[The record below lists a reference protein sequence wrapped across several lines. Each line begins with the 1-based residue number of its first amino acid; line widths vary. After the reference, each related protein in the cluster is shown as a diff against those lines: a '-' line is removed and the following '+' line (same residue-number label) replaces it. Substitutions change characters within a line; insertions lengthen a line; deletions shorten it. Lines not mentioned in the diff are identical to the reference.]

1 MSIMMIEM
9 TTQGD
14 WNLVGGSTNSTEKS
28 GEHTELMMMLMLLM
42 MPMLMM
48 MLTML
53 MMMDGK
59 WSVRVAWV
67 SRQIR

>member
-28 GEHTELMMMLMLLM
+28 GEHTELVMLLM
-42 MPMLMM
+42 L
-48 MLTML
+48 LTML

>member
-1 MSIMMIEM
+1 MMIEM

-14 WNLVGGSTNSTEKS
+14 WNLVGGSTNSTEKL
-28 GEHTELMMMLMLLM
+28 GGHTELMLLML
-42 MPMLMM
+42 
-48 MLTML
+48 LTML

>member
-28 GEHTELMMMLMLLM
+28 GEHTELVMLLMLLM
-42 MPMLMM
+42 L
-48 MLTML
+48 LTML